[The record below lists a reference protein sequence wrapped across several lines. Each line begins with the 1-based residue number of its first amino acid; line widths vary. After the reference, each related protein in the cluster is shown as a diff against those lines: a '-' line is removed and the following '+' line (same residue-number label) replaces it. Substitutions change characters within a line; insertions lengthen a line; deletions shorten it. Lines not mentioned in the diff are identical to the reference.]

1 MEKISLY
8 FANETCNIFPIES
21 SYHKVFNSSS
31 KILSKT
37 FQPSKF
43 VISPRKE
50 ECINAN
56 STNEK
61 SLKYSKK
68 NSINN
73 KKEIN
78 YEYRPICRKL
88 DFSDNSDNNYNYNN
102 SNFSISDN
110 ENIEINEDFSDFSND
125 AKNSDYSSSS
135 LEDGKQKKRKN
146 NKNKKHSYIKE
157 FTFMKKKQSLDD
169 ISFNTNKSK
178 FDEEYVIIKTL
189 CKGEMG
195 TVYLCFRIK
204 DKKKYVVKMSKYFSR
219 KYDYD
224 NMINFVNDINRNS
237 SEPGSFF
244 IQKYID
250 FWIEDIDEKN
260 NKSTANNKNMYIVTD
275 YCING
280 NLKEYISNIK
290 KYNSIKLNYSFYWDI
305 IFQMIIPINFL
316 HKLGYIHFDIKPTN
330 YLVMNNNQLL
340 LNDFCLSIKEENIG
354 RISTDELEG
363 DSIYISPELF
373 YKDVGIITHK
383 NDIFSLGLSILE
395 LLTEIEL
402 PKNGS
407 IWQKMRNHEIP
418 KEFLEKIPLID
429 NDNENRNKF
438 IELIIEMTQINSNLR
453 PELDLLLNDENKFP
467 ELYNR
472 YQMLKNNRYL
482 ENTFINIVNT
492 NCCNEIKLCKNIIEE
507 EKVEPG
513 NINESNENINAL
525 FVKRSNS
532 MKCINQNSSSEKNIF
547 AY

>member
-146 NKNKKHSYIKE
+146 NKNKKHSYVKE

-244 IQKYID
+244 IQRYID

-260 NKSTANNKNMYIVTD
+260 NKSTANHKNMYIVTD

>member
-146 NKNKKHSYIKE
+146 NKNKKHSYVKE

-244 IQKYID
+244 IQRYID

-290 KYNSIKLNYSFYWDI
+290 KYNNIKLNYSFYWDI

>member
-1 MEKISLY
+1 MEQISLY
-8 FANETCNIFPIES
+8 FTEETCNIFPNES
-21 SYHKVFNSSS
+21 SSHKLFNSSS
-31 KILSKT
+31 KILSKS

-43 VISPRKE
+43 VISPKKE
-50 ECINAN
+50 ECVIAN

-61 SLKYSKK
+61 TSINK
-68 NSINN
+68 NIGNN

-78 YEYRPICRKL
+78 YDFRPICRKI
-88 DFSDNSDNNYNYNN
+88 DFSDNSDNNYNN
-102 SNFSISDN
+102 SNYSISDN
-110 ENIEINEDFSDFSND
+110 ENIEINEDYSDFSNE
-125 AKNSDYSSSS
+125 AKNSDYSSS
-135 LEDGKQKKRKN
+135 LEDGKHKKRKSY
-146 NKNKKHSYIKE
+146 KNKKDSYIKE
-157 FTFMKKKQSLDD
+157 FTFMKKKQSSEE

-189 CKGEMG
+189 CNGEMG

-219 KYDYD
+219 KLDYE
-224 NMINFVNDINRNS
+224 NMINFVNDINNNS
-237 SEPGSFF
+237 CEPGSFF

-250 FWIEDIDEKN
+250 FWIEDIYEKN
-260 NKSTANNKNMYIVTD
+260 NKSTANTKNMYIVTD

-280 NLKEYISNIK
+280 NLKEYLSNIK
-290 KYNSIKLNYSFYWDI
+290 INQNIKVNYAFYWDI

-316 HKLGYIHFDIKPTN
+316 HKLGYIHFDIKLTN

-340 LNDFCLSIKEENIG
+340 LNDFCLSKKEENIG

-383 NDIFSLGLSILE
+383 IDIFSLGLSILE

-402 PKNGS
+402 PKNGA

-429 NDNENRNKF
+429 NDHENRNKL
-438 IELIIEMTQINSNLR
+438 IELIVEMTQINSNLR
-453 PELDLLLNDENKFP
+453 PELDILLNDENKFP

-472 YQMLKNNRYL
+472 YQLLKNNRYL
-482 ENTFINIVNT
+482 ENVFINVVNR
-492 NCCNEIKLCKNIIEE
+492 NRCNEEICKNINEE
-507 EKVEPG
+507 EKVESD
-513 NINESNENINAL
+513 NINESNENINAI
-525 FVKRSNS
+525 FFKRSNS
-532 MKCINQNSSSEKNIF
+532 MKCISQNSSSETIF
-547 AY
+547 